1 MMMMMARV
9 ITFATLLI
17 VSLVS
22 VAFCPPAD
30 AATEVLRPRG
40 VPLSKKSFYDPGKDF
55 QCLDGSATIPFMLV
69 NDDYCDC
76 DDGTDEPGTS
86 ACSNG
91 LFHCSN
97 IGYIEKIIPSSRVN
111 DGICDCCDA
120 GDEYSS
126 SVNCPNNCMELGEQ
140 MREERERYLELLKA
154 GNEIRQRYIE
164 EAKQKLGETKQEL
177 ETLRSQLTEA
187 EEQKNAKNEVK
198 TKAEELEKEAL
209 DKHRA
214 EEDKLRKQREEEE
227 QVHREAAENSYALS
241 VFKKLD
247 ANADGV
253 VSYDELKAF
262 PHFDQDNNA
271 EVSDDEAKF
280 FLNAANQL
288 GESEFIE
295 SSWPLVKPAWESRKP
310 ESEHPDTSQ
319 DASEPHEP
327 AYETE
332 EEHPGYQP
340 NDEPE
345 EEDESLAPAEPTP
358 AMPDPTPVTLEY
370 DELTAK
376 LVEEAKN
383 ARDEY
388 NAAEGKFLEVQTK
401 IRELEV
407 LLESDYGPNGE
418 YMALKGQCFELTDN
432 EYIYK
437 LCPFDSASQRSKSG
451 GSETN
456 LGRWGKWSGPEH
468 NRYER
473 FLMDGGVQ
481 CWNGPVRSVTVHVSC
496 GNENQVTR
504 ASEPNRCEYAFD
516 FRTPAACVLSSSI
529 PEEGAHHGGSAHT
542 EL

>member
-1 MMMMMARV
+1 
-9 ITFATLLI
+9 
-17 VSLVS
+17 
-22 VAFCPPAD
+22 
-30 AATEVLRPRG
+30 
-40 VPLSKKSFYDPGKDF
+40 
-55 QCLDGSATIPFMLV
+55 MLV

-111 DGICDCCDA
+111 DGICGMFVYIVITYRILFLITLYLSLDCCDA

-271 EVSDDEAKF
+271 EVSDDEAKVCSF
-280 FLNAANQL
+280 ENF
-288 GESEFIE
+288 
-295 SSWPLVKPAWESRKP
+295 RK
-310 ESEHPDTSQ
+310 
-319 DASEPHEP
+319 
-327 AYETE
+327 
-332 EEHPGYQP
+332 
-340 NDEPE
+340 
-345 EEDESLAPAEPTP
+345 
-358 AMPDPTPVTLEY
+358 
-370 DELTAK
+370 
-376 LVEEAKN
+376 
-383 ARDEY
+383 
-388 NAAEGKFLEVQTK
+388 
-401 IRELEV
+401 
-407 LLESDYGPNGE
+407 
-418 YMALKGQCFELTDN
+418 
-432 EYIYK
+432 
-437 LCPFDSASQRSKSG
+437 
-451 GSETN
+451 
-456 LGRWGKWSGPEH
+456 
-468 NRYER
+468 
-473 FLMDGGVQ
+473 
-481 CWNGPVRSVTVHVSC
+481 
-496 GNENQVTR
+496 
-504 ASEPNRCEYAFD
+504 
-516 FRTPAACVLSSSI
+516 
-529 PEEGAHHGGSAHT
+529 
-542 EL
+542 